1 MANVPLSP
9 HAGATRGT
17 LARYAH
23 GNELLR
29 RSAYAD
35 ARSALNRYGFRVVL
49 RTLIEKKGGI
59 GSRLFRFFRLSRSP
73 GFSASSA
80 SGSLALISSFAVLLC
95 TFGFVWCRFCR
106 FCISILKPVFYE
118 MLCVFPFGVFFSLF
132 FVYLPRRPHSK
143 RYMPRVFIREI
154 LKISR
159 FRVYVHYTPAMR
171 RGPVHYEY
179 VYYFVL
185 FQSVK
190 AISMIRIIKI

>member
-1 MANVPLSP
+1 MPLLP

-23 GNELLR
+23 GNKLLR

-35 ARSALNRYGFRVVL
+35 ARSALSRYGFRVVL

-95 TFGFVWCRFCR
+95 TFGFVWCRCGLHRLGRESGRLRSPCFSSCKDNLRKNNCATLTGR
-106 FCISILKPVFYE
+106 FS
-118 MLCVFPFGVFFSLF
+118 
-132 FVYLPRRPHSK
+132 
-143 RYMPRVFIREI
+143 
-154 LKISR
+154 
-159 FRVYVHYTPAMR
+159 
-171 RGPVHYEY
+171 
-179 VYYFVL
+179 
-185 FQSVK
+185 
-190 AISMIRIIKI
+190 

>member
-73 GFSASSA
+73 GLFCFVGFRLSRSD
-80 SGSLALISSFAVLLC
+80 LLFRG
-95 TFGFVWCRFCR
+95 T
-106 FCISILKPVFYE
+106 L
-118 MLCVFPFGVFFSLF
+118 
-132 FVYLPRRPHSK
+132 VY
-143 RYMPRVFIREI
+143 V
-154 LKISR
+154 R
-159 FRVYVHYTPAMR
+159 FRLVSLLPFLYFNFKTCILRNVMCLPFRRFLFAFFRLSATPST
-171 RGPVHYEY
+171 
-179 VYYFVL
+179 FVAL
-185 FQSVK
+185 YAASIYSRNIENLPFSCLRTLR
-190 AISMIRIIKI
+190 ASNAPRSCSL